1 MYLIYLLG
9 SYDIISD
16 IIKFFQKLVG
26 EAATTEVSAETEN
39 IDAKQETSTNL
50 NAEPE
55 EAEEELPPR
64 KKLRLE
70 KKLRNAEFL
79 FRRRKRD
86 ICTKMRQYE
95 SEWNNMTR
103 VNNSLQRQVCISYI
117 LQNNINYNIWL

>member
-1 MYLIYLLG
+1 MYYLLG
-9 SYDIISD
+9 SYEIISN

-86 ICTKMRQYE
+86 ICAKMRQYE